1 MKTNNKKFDAVL
13 MMRKIRDELNK
24 EYLDNPQKYKKD
36 LERINIKYGISKS
49 IKRKRKTA

>member
-1 MKTNNKKFDAVL
+1 MINKKFDAVR
-13 MMRKIRDELNK
+13 MMRTIRDELNNK
-24 EYLDNPQKYKKD
+24 YLKNPDKYKKD